1 MGIVHRGASLSPTK
15 QELVEGWL
23 PTRAWAAGRTVADKV
38 GEYRLDD
45 PAGEVGVETI
55 VWRTDDGTLLQ
66 TPLTYRSEPLAE
78 AEEHLIGTTDHSV
91 LGTRW
96 VYDGCGDPVWA
107 DTLVRAI
114 ATGGRQTPMFF
125 ERDGERVDIPSRID
139 VQGTGSA
146 EDSPQVTAVD
156 DVHDEDAV
164 TVVEA
169 GGHRIALARVVGTP
183 LGEGE
188 RLTGSIAGE
197 PDAHV
202 WAALREG

>member
-15 QELVEGWL
+15 QEIVEGWL
-23 PTRAWAAGRTVADKV
+23 PTRTWAAGRTVAEKV

-55 VWRTDDGTLLQ
+55 VWRTDDGALLQ
-66 TPLTYRSEPLAE
+66 TPLTYRSEPLAG
-78 AEEHLIGTTDHSV
+78 AEEHLIATTEHSV

-107 DTLVRAI
+107 DTLVRAVL
-114 ATGGRQTPMFF
+114 TGGHETPMFF
-125 ERDGERVDIPSRID
+125 ERDGERVDIPSRIEVGGSGD
-139 VQGTGSA
+139 AAESDRVTGV
-146 EDSPQVTAVD
+146 EQVR
-156 DVHDEDAV
+156 DEEAV

-188 RLTGSIAGE
+188 RLTGTVAGE
-197 PDAHV
+197 PDEHV
-202 WAALREG
+202 WAVLREA

>member
-15 QELVEGWL
+15 QEIVEGWL
-23 PTRAWAAGRTVADKV
+23 PTRGWAQGRTVAEKV

-55 VWRTDDGTLLQ
+55 VWRADDGALLQ
-66 TPLTYRSEPLAE
+66 TPLTYRSEPLAS
-78 AEEHLIGTTDHSV
+78 AEEHLVATTEHSV

-114 ATGGRQTPMFF
+114 LTGGHETPMFF
-125 ERDGERVDIPSRID
+125 ERDGERVDIPPRIE
-139 VQGTGSA
+139 VSGSGSA
-146 EDSPQVTAVD
+146 DASAPVTTVD
-156 DVHDEDAV
+156 GVRDEDAV

-169 GGHRIALARVVGTP
+169 GGHTIALARVVGTP
-183 LGEGE
+183 LGEGPQ
-188 RLTGSIAGE
+188 LTGTVAGE
-197 PDAHV
+197 PDVHV
-202 WAALREG
+202 WAALRDS